1 MVNWLKLEISIGNI
15 EKGISE
21 IKESLDNLIALKTQK
36 VAKVKIDYD
45 TLAKKIV
52 DRLKSQEVP

>member
-15 EKGISE
+15 EKGIGE
-21 IKESLDNLIALKTQK
+21 IKESLDSLKELKTPK

-45 TLAKKIV
+45 TLAEKIV